1 MSKKQNWLV
10 IIAGPNGAGKSTFY
24 NNILRTDPLF
34 KNAEYINLDEYAKE
48 LAGRDDPADY
58 FIPAGRKVREKIDE
72 KFQKNE
78 SFVYETT
85 ASGLSHLKIMD
96 RARAQGYK
104 VATVFIGLSRVE
116 LSHLRVQ
123 KRVNEGGH
131 SVPAEDI
138 ERRYPKVIKNFPN
151 MLARSDLAAVFDNS
165 GSEPYKL
172 IFLMDQYNFKIFYKY
187 PKWVNEAL
195 KDRKTRK
202 DFKFVNTNDLK
213 ENKSQQLKAITE
225 MLFGS
230 AR

>member
-1 MSKKQNWLV
+1 
-10 IIAGPNGAGKSTFY
+10 
-24 NNILRTDPLF
+24 
-34 KNAEYINLDEYAKE
+34 
-48 LAGRDDPADY
+48 
-58 FIPAGRKVREKIDE
+58 
-72 KFQKNE
+72 
-78 SFVYETT
+78 
-85 ASGLSHLKIMD
+85 
-96 RARAQGYK
+96 
-104 VATVFIGLSRVE
+104 
-116 LSHLRVQ
+116 
-123 KRVNEGGH
+123 
-131 SVPAEDI
+131 
-138 ERRYPKVIKNFPN
+138 

>member
-1 MSKKQNWLV
+1 MSKKHNWLV

-48 LAGRDDPADY
+48 LAGRGDPTEY
-58 FIPAGRKVREKIDE
+58 FIPAGRKVRQKIDE

-96 RARAQGYK
+96 QAREQGYK

-165 GSEPYKL
+165 GSDPYKL

-187 PKWVNEAL
+187 PKWVSEAL

-202 DFKFVNTNDLK
+202 DFRFVNTNDLK
-213 ENKSQQLKAITE
+213 ENKAQQLKAITE

-230 AR
+230 SG